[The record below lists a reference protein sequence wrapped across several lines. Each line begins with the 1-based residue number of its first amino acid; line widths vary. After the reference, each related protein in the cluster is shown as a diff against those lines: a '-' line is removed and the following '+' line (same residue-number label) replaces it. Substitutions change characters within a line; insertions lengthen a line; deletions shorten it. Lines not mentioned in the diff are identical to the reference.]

1 MAERHESAMQLLPA
15 ARAGSAD
22 ALGRVLEACRGYLL
36 AVARRELDPD
46 LQAKNSASDLVQ
58 EAFLEAQRD
67 FAQFR
72 GDSEAELLAWLR
84 RLLLNNISN
93 FTRRYRA
100 TQKRQVGGE
109 VPLAGEGSS
118 AQVGEGLVADTPSPS
133 EQAMRRE
140 QAEAVEGVLAQLP
153 EDYREVIR
161 LRYQEQLPFEEIARR
176 MGRSNNAV
184 RKLWA
189 RAVERFQQEMGSPP

>member
-1 MAERHESAMQLLPA
+1 MALQNEGAGQWLPS
-15 ARAGSAD
+15 ARAGSAEN
-22 ALGRVLEACRGYLL
+22 LGRLLEACRGYLL

-58 EAFLEAQRD
+58 ETFLEAQRD
-67 FAQFR
+67 FARFR
-72 GDSEAELLAWLR
+72 GDTEDELLAWLR

-93 FTRRYRA
+93 FTRRYRS
-100 TQKRQVGGE
+100 TQKRQVGDEVSLHGE
-109 VPLAGEGSS
+109 DAGGQLA
-118 AQVGEGLVADTPSPS
+118 EGLPADTSSPS
-133 EQAMRRE
+133 EQAMQRE
-140 QAEAVEGVLAQLP
+140 RAEAVGRVLALLP

-161 LRYQEQLPFEEIARR
+161 LRYQEQLAFEQIAER

-189 RAVERFQQEMGSPP
+189 RAVERFQQEMGPPP